1 MDIPIATSSGKNL
14 TPTMPKEPPAEL
26 KAMTFTQ
33 PPEGLMGEV
42 QTTIKMDGVE
52 IPKEEVKV
60 TPTPAEEKVVAKE
73 EPVKTEVKKEEK
85 KETTSVI
92 KPPKEEKKTEAKIT
106 PETKVGEPKSSL
118 ITPPSKKAETD
129 TFDYTKYTPEQ
140 QGVLKQMSNVAK
152 KEYAKV
158 LDENKQLSSLKDATY
173 LQHENAYT
181 LSPDYQQLQVK
192 NYRAQ
197 VEGQAWEQ
205 ALLDIKVG
213 KDYQEITGFNAQGQP
228 VFQTRK
234 ASDRDEI
241 RVNNNLAACINASRE
256 FNNQLQQFPNQFK
269 QRITADQQAITEYE
283 RNNFSW
289 VAQPELLEHTIEVEG
304 VGDRKIKDII
314 SDVKNMFPVYE
325 RNSTGARM
333 AAHLAVGLMIRN
345 AELREA
351 RNSSQVANIVANEES
366 KIEPSSDNREV
377 AKTNGAN
384 GVPKDFQLPAG
395 IAEGLGIR

>member
-1 MDIPIATSSGKNL
+1 MEIPIATSAGKNL

-26 KAMTFTQ
+26 KAMTFSQ

-42 QTTIKMDGVE
+42 QTTIKMDGQE
-52 IPKEEVKV
+52 IKTESI
-60 TPTPAEEKVVAKE
+60 TPTLTEERVVAKE
-73 EPVKTEVKKEEK
+73 EPVKVAEK
-85 KETTSVI
+85 KEVKTEPTSVI
-92 KPPKEEKKTEAKIT
+92 KPPKEEKKVEAKA
-106 PETKVGEPKSSL
+106 EDKTKVGEPKSTL

-129 TFDYTKYTPEQ
+129 TFDYSKYSNEQ
-140 QGVLKQMSNVAK
+140 QQVLKQMSNVAK

-173 LQHENAYT
+173 LQHESAYT
-181 LSPDYQQLQVK
+181 LSPEFQQLQVK
-192 NYRAQ
+192 TYRTQ

-205 ALLDIKVG
+205 ALLDIKAG

-228 VFQTRK
+228 TFQTRK
-234 ASDRDEI
+234 ATDRDEI
-241 RVNNNLAACINASRE
+241 RVNNNLAACLNATRE
-256 FNNQLQQFPNQFK
+256 FNGQLQQFPAQFK
-269 QRITADQQAITEYE
+269 QRIAIDQQAINDYE

-289 VAQPELLEHTIEVEG
+289 VAQPELLEHIIEVEG
-304 VGDRKIKDII
+304 VGDKKIKDII
-314 SDVKNMFPVYE
+314 SDVKNMFPVYD

-345 AELREA
+345 AELKEA
-351 RNSSQVANIVANEES
+351 RNSNQVANIVQQEET

-377 AKTNGAN
+377 VKTLSAN
-384 GVPKDFQLPAG
+384 GVPSNFQLPSG